1 MPGKMDRARR
11 ALTRRTRFRDQTRW
25 PLTPWPL
32 SRNREA
38 STLVP
43 LNGHPTLD
51 GAQLLAL
58 LNNLPRLV
66 RMQGPTI
73 RAHFGGRARTVRFAR
88 GTLPIREMRPLLPY
102 NQRAQEL
109 AFLLE
114 ATGSARAELVVSYL
128 DGDGVE
134 LARAFRA
141 SGDGTPIPVPRHAL
155 HLRIGL
161 RISGRGSVTVHRLSF
176 GQRAGGFASFPGHS
190 DVMVLSNGYPA
201 NDDLYRNAFLHSRVK
216 GYQRLGRAVDV
227 VVYRRGNPDQ
237 VRGFDGIDVV
247 TMSDETLPMA
257 LDAHR
262 HVLVH
267 FMNRPMWEAIAPRLD
282 SLRATI
288 WIHGYEIQPWHRRAF
303 NETTEAGREAAEN
316 ASSERESLWSHVLR
330 TQHPNLRF
338 VFVSQTLRQQ
348 VEEDYGIT
356 LPIDRYRVIHNPI
369 DVEHFA
375 FLSKDPEQRFRIL
388 SIRPFASRV
397 YANDLSVEAILA
409 LQSEPEFPHL
419 RFRIVG
425 DGPLFEQTVAPVRG
439 LPNVELQQRFI
450 TSQQIAEMHREFGIF
465 LVPSRMDSQGVSRDE
480 AMASGLVPVT
490 TAIAAI
496 PEFVD
501 EQCGV
506 LAAPE
511 SSAELAAGILR
522 LVRDP
527 QLFTRMSAAAAAR
540 VRADRAAQ
548 AILLAELDVIDH
560 H

>member
-88 GTLPIREMRPLLPY
+88 GTLPIRELRPLLPY

-141 SGDGTPIPVPRHAL
+141 SGDGTPIPVPRDAL

-375 FLSKDPEQRFRIL
+375 FLAKDPEQRFRIL

>member
-1 MPGKMDRARR
+1 MPGKMDRAKRS
-11 ALTRRTRFRDQTRW
+11 LTRRRRFRDQTRW

-32 SRNREA
+32 ARNDEA
-38 STLVP
+38 GWLVP

-51 GAQLLAL
+51 GVQLLGL
-58 LNNLPRLV
+58 LQGLPGLLSLRGSTIHSLV
-66 RMQGPTI
+66 
-73 RAHFGGRARTVRFAR
+73 GGRFRPTRFAR
-88 GTLPIREMRPLLPY
+88 GSMPIRDLRPLLPY
-102 NQRAQEL
+102 NPRAQDL

-114 ATGSARAELVVSYL
+114 STGSAKAELVVSYL
-128 DGDGVE
+128 DRDGLE

-141 SGDGTPIPVPRHAL
+141 SGDGSPIPVPKDAL
-155 HLRIGL
+155 HLRIGV
-161 RISGRGSVTVHRLSF
+161 RITGRGQVTVRRLSF
-176 GQRAGGFASFPGHS
+176 GQRAGGFTSFPGHS

-201 NDDLYRNAFLHSRVK
+201 DDDLYRNGFLHSRVK
-216 GYQRLGRAVDV
+216 GYQRMGRAVDV
-227 VVYRRGNPDQ
+227 VVYRRGNPDTQ
-237 VRGFDGIDVV
+237 RNFDGIDVV
-247 TMSDETLPMA
+247 TMSDESLPMA
-257 LDAHR
+257 LAAHR

-267 FMNRPMWEAIAPRLD
+267 FMNRAMWEALAPRLD
-282 SLRATI
+282 TVRATI

-303 NETTEAGREAAEN
+303 NETTEAGREAAET

-330 TQHPNLRF
+330 TQHPNLSF

-356 LPIDRYRVIHNPI
+356 LPAERYRVIHNPI

-375 FLSKDPEQRFRIL
+375 FHAKDPVQRLRVL

-397 YANDLSVEAILA
+397 YANDLTVDAILA
-409 LQSEPEFPHL
+409 LQTEPEFPQL
-419 RFRIVG
+419 QFRIVG
-425 DGPLFEQTVAPVRG
+425 DGPLFEETVEPLRA

-450 TSQQIAEMHREFGIF
+450 NAQQIAQMHGEFGIF

-527 QLFTRMSAAAAAR
+527 ELFTRLSAAAAAR
-540 VRADRAAQ
+540 VRADRSAQ
-548 AILLAELDVIDH
+548 AILRAELDVIDSR
-560 H
+560 